1 MRQTT
6 SARRWLTRIGLAL
19 ALGGSLEPGGNQT
32 SAPLALGQDALL
44 RPALTS
50 WVVYWN
56 PEESLRGLEEH
67 GSLLDEV
74 AIFAY
79 HFSDAGEL
87 IPATPRVPEMV
98 RWAKA
103 RATLRVLVTVVND
116 VVAASGAK
124 ILKDAQRVHDVLA
137 SPEAM
142 VAHLE
147 QLLTIAATA
156 DGIELDYENLMQEDR
171 EGFSTLVRELATR
184 LHARGQWLSVV
195 VQPKTADRLRHG
207 AGALD
212 WAAIARHADEVK
224 LMAYYYHHPDSPP
237 GPLAPLDWVAQ
248 LTDFALAHI
257 PPEKL
262 CVVLSL
268 YGFDWSAGR
277 PGLSLDAA
285 TALKLARSRRTFVQ
299 RDRASAA
306 PYFRYEAD
314 GVRHTVWFEDA
325 LSLERKVRLLRQR
338 GVRAIGVWHLAAGET
353 VVIPALQAA
362 SKRSTS

>member
-6 SARRWLTRIGLAL
+6 SARRWLTRLGLAL
-19 ALGGSLEPGGNQT
+19 ALGSLRPGGSQT
-32 SAPLALGQDALL
+32 SAPLALGQEALL
-44 RPALTS
+44 QSELRS

-56 PEESLRGLEEH
+56 ADESLRILEEQD
-67 GSLLDEV
+67 SLLDEV
-74 AIFAY
+74 AVFAY

-98 RWAKA
+98 QWAKA
-103 RATLRVLVTVVND
+103 RTTLRVLVTVVND
-116 VVAASGAK
+116 VAAASGAR
-124 ILKDAQRVHDVLA
+124 ILKDAQCVHDVLA

-142 VAHLE
+142 AAHLE

-156 DGIELDYENLMQEDR
+156 DGIELDYENLKQEDR
-171 EGFSTLVRELATR
+171 EGFSALVRELAMR

-195 VQPKTADRLRHG
+195 VQPKTTDRPRNG

-237 GPLAPLDWVAQ
+237 GPLAPLDWVAH
-248 LTDFALAHI
+248 LTDFALAHM

-277 PGLSLDAA
+277 PTLSLDAA
-285 TALKLARSRRTFVQ
+285 TALKLARSQRMVVQ

-306 PYFRYEAD
+306 PYFRYKAD

-338 GVRAIGVWHLAAGET
+338 GVRAIGVWHLGAGET
-353 VVIPALQAA
+353 VVTPALQAA
-362 SKRSTS
+362 AKRSAS